1 MLTFAIRAIH
11 ESIRERNRKWTWAYF
26 KERRDDRKQYV
37 DLFQKKL
44 LSPLSGEV
52 CGSRSSLLRCV
63 QCLCFKDLTAFEH
76 LERKLPYEDLR
87 FYRSIARSQLRKDQ
101 ALRKRLVEENAK
113 KQTEQSGSWTAWLW
127 GPSHIEAASTDP
139 AFSSPMTEQ
148 QRKELYDV
156 LDYDEKKAIA
166 DSVDTP
172 LDAMNTRIV
181 AKLNKGSFSLKTDR
195 GGRLHDVVSVVFE
208 HVQTTF
214 IQRPNNFEAT
224 VSLAGFSVFDG
235 ISDNT
240 LYPQI
245 VQVKKAWQQS
255 VTSTTVAQTVGEDS
269 IADLQDPFFSL
280 KFEMRPLDE
289 RADSALAI
297 RMRHMEIIYHKGYV
311 EAIYKF
317 FKPPASQLESVEAL
331 LVCTPSSCSV

>member
-1 MLTFAIRAIH
+1 LLTFAIRAIY

-26 KERRDDRKQYV
+26 KERRDDRKKYV

-52 CGSRSSLLRCV
+52 CRSRSNLLHLV
-63 QCLCFKDLTAFEH
+63 QCLCFKDVTTFEQ
-76 LERKLPYEDLR
+76 LEKKLSFEDLR

-113 KQTEQSGSWTAWLW
+113 KQTEQTRTWSHWLW
-127 GPSHIEAASTDP
+127 GPSHIEAAPTDP

-166 DSVDTP
+166 DLVDTP
-172 LDAMNTRIV
+172 RDAMNTRIT
-181 AKLNKGSFSLKTDR
+181 AKLNKGSFSLKTDQ
-195 GGRLHDVVSVVFE
+195 GGRLRDVVSVVFE
-208 HVQTTF
+208 QVQATL

-224 VSLAGFSVFDG
+224 VSLVGCSVFDG

-245 VQVKKAWQQS
+245 VQVKKAWQHS
-255 VTSTTVAQTVGEDS
+255 STSATVAQTAGEDS
-269 IADLQDPFFSL
+269 TTDPQDPFFSL

-289 RADSALAI
+289 RADSVLAI

-317 FKPPASQLESVEAL
+317 FKPPASQLESIEAL
-331 LVCTPSSCSV
+331 LVCTLSNNSV